1 MTNVYINKI
10 SSFLPNQPVSND
22 QMEDYLGLIN
32 GSTSINK
39 DLILRSNGIKTR
51 YYAMDRD
58 GNPTHNNARLTAA
71 AIRQLFDDDLSLEDV
86 DLLTAGTSSPDS
98 IQPSHALMVQGELG
112 GQPLEVMSA
121 HGTCNAGMLSL
132 KYAWMAILSGLASNA
147 VVGASELFSSWMH
160 ARNFE
165 KEIDKRKEI
174 ESNPYIAFEKDF
186 LRWMLSDG
194 ASAMLLQDKP
204 GNGPVSLKIDWIY
217 IRSFANELETCMYAG
232 CVKNK
237 DGKITGWREMTED
250 ERMEHSVFSLKQ
262 DARLLQENIVKK
274 GALLIKKLLKEKQFD
289 VNEVDYFLPHI
300 SSMFFRKQV
309 YQSLVDEG
317 MEIPYDKW
325 FLNLPYV
332 GNVGAASAF
341 LMIEELF
348 NSGKLKKGNK
358 LLFMVPESA
367 RFSYTFML
375 LTVV

>member
-10 SSFLPNQPVSND
+10 SKFLPNKPVSND
-22 QMEDYLGLIN
+22 EMEDYLGLIN
-32 GSTSINK
+32 GNKSINK

-51 YYAMDRD
+51 YYAMDLN
-58 GNPTHNNARLTAA
+58 GNPTHNNAQLTTV
-71 AIRQLFDDDLSLEDV
+71 AIQKLFDDDFTLEDV

-112 GQPLEVMSA
+112 GNPLEVMSA

-132 KYAWMAILSGLASNA
+132 KYAWMAVLSGLASNA
-147 VVGASELFSSWMH
+147 VVAASEMFSSWMH

-194 ASAMLLQDKP
+194 ASAMLLQNKP
-204 GNGPVSLKIDWIY
+204 GNGQFSLKIDWIY

-232 CVKNK
+232 CIKDKN
-237 DGKITGWREMTED
+237 GKVTGWREMTED
-250 ERMEHSVFSLKQ
+250 ERLEHSVFALKQ
-262 DARLLQENIVKK
+262 DARLLQENIIKK
-274 GALLIKKLLKEKQFD
+274 GTLLIKKILKEKQLN

-300 SSMFFRKQV
+300 SSMFFKKQV
-309 YQSLVDEG
+309 YQGLVEAG

-348 NSGKLKKGNK
+348 NSGHLKKGNK

-367 RFSYTFML
+367 RFSYSFML